1 MISPATG
8 IGAATLLI
16 AALLVIKNLKTW
28 FTTPRKPLS
37 VLFPGIQGL
46 VAGVSATLCTGGVIG
61 WAASMIAGAANS
73 VSGVIPW
80 ATGTQDES
88 VDAGT
93 TSGLNIWGGGVAF
106 IIVVIYLLALRP
118 LFSNPS
124 DQDKT
129 RRLRLIGG
137 LVVGVCLTYTAG
149 VAAAVTSYVIP
160 WYNSAGEFLP
170 TALNS
175 MLGAVS

>member
-1 MISPATG
+1 MISPATS
-8 IGAATLLI
+8 IGAATLLL
-16 AALLVIKNLKTW
+16 AALLIVINLKTW
-28 FTTPRKPLS
+28 FTTPKKPLS
-37 VLFPGIQGL
+37 VLFPGIQGI
-46 VAGVSATLCTGGVIG
+46 VAGVSAALCTGGVIG
-61 WAASMIAGAANS
+61 WAASMIAGATNS
-73 VSGVIPW
+73 ISGIIPW
-80 ATGTQDES
+80 ATGTQDEG

-93 TSGLNIWGGGVAF
+93 TSGLSIWGGGVAF
-106 IIVVIYLLALRP
+106 AIVVIYLLALRA
-118 LFSNPS
+118 LSGSHS

-149 VAAAVTSYVIP
+149 VAAAVTNYLIP